1 MVDDNRTR
9 IEQILS
15 EVKQDVAARRAAGS
29 YGTGYEESV
38 ESGHDSELGKTGLQ
52 RRDDL
57 EALMDALTAL
67 RTDIARLSEVE
78 RDASKFAPLR
88 YVRELAMTRHQ
99 MIRLNRDMKGIA
111 EVIDDVAR
119 RIVETEEARSRA
131 HEKIAQD
138 LFDKVLE
145 RTAIIERMSVAYD
158 ELERRLNLL
167 EKRNTP

>member
-9 IEQILS
+9 IQQILS
-15 EVKQDVAARRAAGS
+15 EVKEDVAARRAAGS

-38 ESGHDSELGKTGLQ
+38 ESGHDSELGKTGPQ

-67 RTDIARLSEVE
+67 RADIARLSEIE
-78 RDASKFAPLR
+78 RDTSRFAPLR

-99 MIRLNRDMKGIA
+99 MIRLNRDMKEIA
-111 EVIDDVAR
+111 EAIDDVAR

-145 RTAIIERMSVAYD
+145 RTAVIERISVAYD